1 MPDTRP
7 DADSILDQALALAA
21 AGSWEALRLY
31 QVADALGVGL
41 AAIHAHYRQKDDLVE
56 ALFDRADRAMLAAAR
71 PQGFGG
77 WPYRARFEHV
87 LNVWIEAL
95 APYRA
100 LLPDMLAYK
109 LEPGHLHLHV
119 QGLLRIS
126 RTVQW
131 LREAARSDAAGLPR
145 IAGEV
150 ADTALYL
157 RRFTAWLAGTRLPAA
172 VPPDRAGKSAG

>member
-1 MPDTRP
+1 MPSNRP
-7 DADSILDQALALAA
+7 GADRILDKALELAA
-21 AGSWEALRLY
+21 AASWESLRLY

-41 AAIHAHYRQKDDLVE
+41 DAIHAHYRQKDDLVE

-71 PQGFGG
+71 PEGFAG
-77 WPYRARFEHV
+77 WPRRARFDHV
-87 LNVWIEAL
+87 LGQWLEAL

-100 LLPDMLAYK
+100 LLPGMLAYK

-131 LREAARSDAAGLPR
+131 LREAARDDAAGLPR
-145 IAGEV
+145 IAAEV
-150 ADTALYL
+150 ADTARYL
-157 RRFTAWLAGTRLPAA
+157 GRFGAWLAAA
-172 VPPDRAGKSAG
+172 PRSSGAEAERAGKPAA